1 MKRRLLLLI
10 IIFAL
15 SGCAAADQGGGQIDY
30 EETKKMVVD
39 ILKTD
44 EGKKAI
50 EDVMA
55 DEKMRQNL
63 VLDQQVVT
71 ESIAQ
76 TLNSDTGA
84 KFWTKTFEDP
94 KFAEAFAKSMQ
105 KEHETL
111 IKDLMKDPEYQELM
125 MQILQDPEMQ
135 KEYLTVIQSKEFRV
149 HLQKVMTETFESPLF
164 KAKLQAILLKGAEE
178 LQAGQPSDQG
188 GGGQQGGSEGGEES
202 AQSGSGGNGGQG

>member
-1 MKRRLLLLI
+1 MKRRLLWLT

-15 SGCAAADQGGGQIDY
+15 TGCAAADQGGGQMDY
-30 EETKKMVVD
+30 DETKKMVVD

-50 EDVMA
+50 EEVMA
-55 DEKMRQNL
+55 DEKMRQNF
-63 VLDQQVVT
+63 VLDQQVVS

-76 TLNSDTGA
+76 TLNSESGA

-105 KEHETL
+105 KEHEEL
-111 IKDLMKDPEYQELM
+111 IKDLMKDPEYQDAML
-125 MQILQDPEMQ
+125 QILQDPEMQ
-135 KEYLTVIQSKEFRV
+135 KEYLKVIQSKEFRT
-149 HLQKVMTETFESPLF
+149 HLQKVMSETFESPLF

-178 LQAGQPSDQG
+178 LQAGQSSDQG
-188 GGGQQGGSEGGEES
+188 GQQQGGSEGGEES
-202 AQSGSGGNGGQG
+202 AQSGGGDGGGQG

>member
-1 MKRRLLLLI
+1 MKRRLLWLT

-15 SGCAAADQGGGQIDY
+15 TGCAAADQGGGQMDY

-50 EDVMA
+50 EEVMA
-55 DEKMRQNL
+55 DEKMRQNF
-63 VLDQQVVT
+63 VLDQQVVS

-76 TLNSDTGA
+76 TLNSESGA

-105 KEHETL
+105 KEHEEL
-111 IKDLMKDPEYQELM
+111 IKDLMKDPEYQDAML
-125 MQILQDPEMQ
+125 QILQDPEMQ
-135 KEYLTVIQSKEFRV
+135 KEYLKVIQSKEFRT
-149 HLQKVMTETFESPLF
+149 HLQKVMSETFESPLF

-178 LQAGQPSDQG
+178 LQTGQSSDQG
-188 GGGQQGGSEGGEES
+188 GQQQGGSEGGEES
-202 AQSGSGGNGGQG
+202 AQSGGGDGGGEG